1 MLAMQGS
8 CVRHACGVSYH
19 SRAPRSRPLVR
30 AAAEDQPHE
39 ASGRRRAVLAGGAL
53 LGGLLLPR
61 VGGGGAASAAGAGS
75 TSSIYDLSAAMEE
88 RDVALSKYRGQV
100 VLVVNVA
107 SA

>member
-1 MLAMQGS
+1 M
-8 CVRHACGVSYH
+8 
-19 SRAPRSRPLVR
+19 
-30 AAAEDQPHE
+30 
-39 ASGRRRAVLAGGAL
+39 LAGGAL